1 MAARTVPRRLQ
12 PCREDCGSTRL
23 TRRTGESLQSRAEV
37 HAPLVELALDH
48 PPLGASPIY
57 RVRLR
62 TLGIRSSCRQAKNAP
77 ADRQSVVV
85 GKGGSVR
92 VERCGRGNIKKKK
105 N

>member
-62 TLGIRSSCRQAKNAP
+62 TLGIRSSCRQAKNASAP
-77 ADRQSVVV
+77 ALRPAAQSI
-85 GKGGSVR
+85 GSVKVASR
-92 VERCGRGNIKKKK
+92 ETHPF
-105 N
+105 